1 MTMADGLDLHIY
13 SPHDMRSAGDAR
25 RADAITTQVLR
36 HALASAANQMKRVLI
51 RTSFS
56 PGIYEAHDFA
66 VALYDRQVRLLAQ
79 APTLPAFMGTMSFC
93 VEGAVAA
100 VGGEAKLEPGDAILY
115 NIPFGTGSHAPD
127 VAVVLPVF
135 RGDELV
141 GYAACKAHLM
151 DIGAKDPYCTD
162 TTDMFQEGLLLDGVK
177 IYRRGE
183 LAEDVMRIILSNSRM
198 PSATKGDILADVVC
212 CQAGADELLQI
223 IERFG
228 MATFL
233 DCTER
238 MYEHG
243 EALVRDFIGSI
254 PDGRYRGAGYLDD
267 DGLSDDPIEFS
278 VDLVVKGDHVTFDLS
293 NVPDAAHGPVNCP
306 FPSTA
311 SACRIA
317 LALLAGNE
325 MPNEGHFR
333 PLKIMSRPGS
343 IFHPVAPQPTFMYGA
358 LVTQLLEAL
367 FQAFAV
373 ALPGQICSGSAGDL
387 CGIMIYA
394 HDNERGELSAAGAGM
409 SIGMGALAHGDGA
422 TLVHIAIG
430 NFRLASAELMEAK
443 YSFFQ
448 YESWEIEPDSAG
460 PGRYRGGLGWR
471 AAYRFLQD
479 AMCTIAVDRT
489 KVPSWAQ
496 AGGLSGAANKAIL
509 TLPDDS
515 VKEMRKATG
524 FPLPKGCRLD
534 LMSGGGG
541 GYGPPAEREPAL
553 VHRDLQLGYISEAQA
568 REHYAHAFD

>member
-1 MTMADGLDLHIY
+1 MTMASERELEVY
-13 SPHDMRSAGDAR
+13 SPHGLRSAGDAH
-25 RADAITTQVLR
+25 RADPITTQVLR
-36 HALASAANQMKRVLI
+36 HALISAASQMKRVLI

-93 VEGAVAA
+93 VEGAVTAA
-100 VGGEAKLEPGDAILY
+100 GGEAKLDPGDVILY

-135 RGDELV
+135 RGNELV

-212 CQAGADELLQI
+212 CRAGADELLQI

-228 MATFL
+228 MEAFL

-243 EALVRDFIGSI
+243 EAVVRDFIGRI
-254 PDGRYRGAGYLDD
+254 PDGRYRGSGHLDD
-267 DGLSDDPIEFS
+267 DGLSDSLIEFS
-278 VDLVVKGDHVTFDLS
+278 VDLVVEGDQITFDLS
-293 NVPDAAHGPVNCP
+293 DVPDATRGPVNCP

-317 LALLAGNE
+317 LALMAGNE
-325 MPNEGHFR
+325 TPNEGHFR
-333 PLKIMSRPGS
+333 PLKIVSRRGS
-343 IFHPVAPQPTFMYGA
+343 MFHPVAPQPTFMYGA

-367 FQAFAV
+367 FQAFAA
-373 ALPGQICSGSAGDL
+373 ALPGQVCSGSAGDL
-387 CGIMIYA
+387 CGVMIYA
-394 HDNERGELSAAGAGM
+394 HDKERGEMSAAGAGM
-409 SIGMGALAHGDGA
+409 SIGMGALPHGDGA
-422 TLVHIAIG
+422 TLVHIAVG

-443 YSFFQ
+443 YPFLQ

-460 PGRYRGGLGWR
+460 HGQYRGGLGWT
-471 AAYRFLQD
+471 AGYRFLQD
-479 AMCTIAVDRT
+479 AMCMIAIDRT
-489 KVPSWAQ
+489 KVSSWAQ
-496 AGGLSGAANKAIL
+496 AGGLPGMANKAVL
-509 TLPDDS
+509 TFPDGS
-515 VKEMRKATG
+515 VREMGKITG
-524 FPLPKGCRLD
+524 FPLPKGSRLD
-534 LMSGGGG
+534 VTSGGGG
-541 GYGPPAEREPAL
+541 GYGPPAQRHPNL

-568 REHYAHAFD
+568 REHYAHAFA